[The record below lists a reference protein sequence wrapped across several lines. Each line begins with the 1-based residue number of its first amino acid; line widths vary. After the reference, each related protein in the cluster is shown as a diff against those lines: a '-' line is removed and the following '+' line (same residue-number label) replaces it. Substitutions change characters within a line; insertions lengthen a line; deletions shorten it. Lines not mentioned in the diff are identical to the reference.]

1 MRFFMPHIYLR
12 HSSDIPAAGG
22 ILFMKA
28 RADKVEHLFGSKEFQ
43 TWSKYFTNAFP
54 DNLEMAADNMVLTLV
69 RYHIDK
75 FVDSIPKTKFD
86 NGELAFGAPFEAA
99 LIKYIVKAKKIPESE
114 PEAIRLE
121 ESMGKLIKRLKEDD
135 KSKSIELVNVDNVQ
149 PVQKL
154 SPNQNGEGKLEI
166 GIRDDGISNSKENL
180 VNVDNVQPVQK
191 LSPNQNGISKPIIS
205 FTSASDEQVATASKL
220 LQDAGLD
227 KVSEGIFNSQEFQ
240 KWSELIAKT
249 FPDEPHEGAGI
260 MLITLAKVDKDKL
273 LNSIPTTK
281 IENSELTF
289 GVRFKDALIDYIAT
303 AKDTDDLANDLE
315 SALLGLTNS
324 LLKKDRNS
332 LIAQRLNGEVS
343 ISRIIKNKK
352 NLVDVFQEDSVRR
365 WVSSLSKKGDKE
377 FASIMLDH
385 KFNQQGITNEQIGD
399 AISKSPDFLTEKA
412 LNGVA
417 LCRLSSLLD
426 NHKLN
431 SVTQTDELLKT
442 WFQEAMVL
450 NVYYEDALPKL
461 KSVFSDIQI
470 ISFCVP
476 HALQNGVFQKP
487 ANVILNVFIRSW
499 KETDDLGVLKALN
512 LPRFSFDDTMSRFWI
527 KVMETRYNEEKG

>member
-54 DNLEMAADNMVLTLV
+54 DNPKVAADNMVLTLV

-99 LIKYIVKAKKIPESE
+99 LIRYIVKTKKIPESE

-135 KSKSIELVNVDNVQ
+135 KSKSIGERLEQAIRGDGISNSKENLVDNVQ

-205 FTSASDEQVATASKL
+205 FTSASDEQVATAFKL

-273 LNSIPTTK
+273 VNSIRTTNF
-281 IENSELTF
+281 ENSEFTF
-289 GVRFKDALIDYIAT
+289 GVRFKDALIDYIAI
-303 AKDTDDLANDLE
+303 AKDTDDLANDLQI
-315 SALLGLTNS
+315 ALLDLTIS
-324 LLKKDRNS
+324 LLRKDIES
-332 LIAQRLNGEVS
+332 S
-343 ISRIIKNKK
+343 I
-352 NLVDVFQEDSVRR
+352 E
-365 WVSSLSKKGDKE
+365 
-377 FASIMLDH
+377 
-385 KFNQQGITNEQIGD
+385 
-399 AISKSPDFLTEKA
+399 
-412 LNGVA
+412 
-417 LCRLSSLLD
+417 
-426 NHKLN
+426 
-431 SVTQTDELLKT
+431 
-442 WFQEAMVL
+442 
-450 NVYYEDALPKL
+450 
-461 KSVFSDIQI
+461 
-470 ISFCVP
+470 
-476 HALQNGVFQKP
+476 
-487 ANVILNVFIRSW
+487 
-499 KETDDLGVLKALN
+499 
-512 LPRFSFDDTMSRFWI
+512 
-527 KVMETRYNEEKG
+527 